1 MITKFLFQPV
11 SPFYV
16 NQGFGEDRLC
26 ISNADNKTLVGKDT
40 NASCPVGYRR
50 VYEATNGHNGL
61 DLMAKRWQ
69 PVYACHD
76 GIVNEVQTEVERGL
90 GIGIVSDKKYFCQD
104 TNKAESWKTRYW
116 HFISMD
122 VYLGDKVKVGDF
134 IGYADSTGRSTGDHV
149 HLELKPVNIIAN
161 ENGVPICTNVLQNNT
176 HLGAVNPLPY
186 MEMIPALKFAGLI
199 RQVQELSAR
208 IADFIADRLRG

>member
-1 MITKFLFQPV
+1 MIEKFLYQPV
-11 SPFYV
+11 SPFYIS
-16 NQGFGEDRLC
+16 QGFGEDRLC

-40 NASCPVGYRR
+40 NAVCPVGYRR

-61 DLMAKRWQ
+61 DIPAYRWQ

-90 GIGIVSDKKYFCQD
+90 GIGIVSDEKRYFV
-104 TNKAESWKTRYW
+104 ESNDRHHYKTRYW

-122 VYLGDKVKVGDF
+122 VHIGDKIKTGDF

-149 HLELKPVNIIAN
+149 HLELKPVNIIDI
-161 ENGVPICTNVLQNNT
+161 ENGVPVCNNVLQNNT
-176 HLGAVNPLPY
+176 HLGAVNPLTY
-186 MEMIPALKFAGLI
+186 MENISALKIAGVI
-199 RQVQELSAR
+199 RQISEITAKVADY
-208 IADFIADRLRG
+208 IADLLRR